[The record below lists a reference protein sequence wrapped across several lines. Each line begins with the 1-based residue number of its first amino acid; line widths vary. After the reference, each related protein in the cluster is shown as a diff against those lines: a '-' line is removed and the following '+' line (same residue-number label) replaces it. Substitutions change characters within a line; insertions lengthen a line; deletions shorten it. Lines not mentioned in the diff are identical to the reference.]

1 MSLIRKGFPLQRVLV
16 TGASRGLGF
25 EFTRQYIDR
34 GAQVFAGYRRPE
46 TAGKLREL
54 SERHPDRL
62 IMVPLDVSDEN
73 SIRASVGAVAEKT
86 DSLDLLINNAGIG
99 GVVQATGKQEELGT
113 FTFDDAWL
121 TIRTMGVG
129 PILMAQQYIG
139 LLERGDNPKIANV
152 TSGYGSVSANTTRF
166 PYYYSAAKATMH
178 QLMRSLVPDVRPKG
192 ISIVILD
199 PGSVRTDMGGPTAP
213 LSPEESVAG
222 MVEVIDNLTVDKS
235 GSFIS
240 WQGRAMAW

>member
-1 MSLIRKGFPLQRVLV
+1 MQHIVV

-25 EFTRQYIDR
+25 EFTRQYVRR
-34 GAQVFAGYRRPE
+34 GAHVFAGYRRLE
-46 TAGKLREL
+46 TAGKLQAL
-54 SERHPDRL
+54 SDQNPGQVSL
-62 IMVPLDVSDEN
+62 VPLDVSDEA
-73 SIRASVGAVAEKT
+73 SIRTSAKTVAEKT
-86 DSLDLLINNAGIG
+86 EAIDLLINNAGIG
-99 GVVQATGKQEELGT
+99 GVVQATGKVEELGT

-129 PILMAQQYIG
+129 PILMAQEYLG
-139 LLERGDNPKIANV
+139 LLEKGDHPKIANV

-178 QLMRSLVPDVRPKG
+178 QLMRSLVPDVKPKG
-192 ISIVILD
+192 ISVVILD

-213 LSPEESVAG
+213 LSPEESVEG
-222 MVEVIDNLTVDKS
+222 MIQVIDGLTLDQS

-240 WQGRAMAW
+240 WQGRPMAW